1 MSFLHNP
8 RFQHAMRL
16 LFWLALI
23 FAVVMAELPKPPHTP
38 IDRLG
43 DKFAHMLAFATLA
56 GLAALGFPAANR
68 WRIAE
73 RLSFL
78 GALIEVVQSIPALQ
92 RDCDIGDWIA
102 DTLAIVVVM
111 IIMGWLLSRGQ
122 RGSDARESPAE

>member
-8 RFQHAMRL
+8 RFQSAMRL

-23 FAVVMAELPKPPHTP
+23 TAVIMAALPYPPKMP

-43 DKFAHMLAFATLA
+43 DKTLHMLAFASLSA
-56 GLAALGFPAANR
+56 LAAMAFPAANR
-68 WRIAE
+68 WRVAE

-92 RDCDIGDWIA
+92 RDCDIRDWIA
-102 DTLAIVVVM
+102 DTLAIVVVTAV
-111 IIMGWLLSRGQ
+111 MGWLLPRLG
-122 RGSDARESPAE
+122 ARQSPAG

>member
-1 MSFLHNP
+1 
-8 RFQHAMRL
+8 MRL

-23 FAVVMAELPKPPHTP
+23 FAVVMAELPEPPHLP

-43 DKFAHMLAFATLA
+43 DKTTHMLAFATLA
-56 GLAALGFPAANR
+56 FLAALGFPAANR

-78 GALIEVVQSIPALQ
+78 GALVEVVQSIPALQ

-102 DTLAIVVVM
+102 DTFAIILVTA
-111 IIMGWLLSRGQ
+111 IMGWLLSRGQ